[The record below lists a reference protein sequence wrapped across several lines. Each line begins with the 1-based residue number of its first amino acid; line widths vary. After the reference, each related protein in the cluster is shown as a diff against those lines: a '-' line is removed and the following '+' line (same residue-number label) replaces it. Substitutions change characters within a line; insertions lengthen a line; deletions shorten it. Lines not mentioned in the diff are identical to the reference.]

1 MSIDRRQFME
11 AVAGAALAPLL
22 GRPAPLAP
30 SADPGTAATPAVADD
45 LDVRSIRRPPATHR
59 NSHYPTNRAPL
70 LAEHFVKLPVASI
83 QPRGWLRRQLELQRD
98 GLTGHLGEISIWL
111 SKQDNAWLN
120 REGKGKHGWE
130 ELPYWLKGYADIGYV
145 LGDDAMIR
153 EAKY

>member
-22 GRPAPLAP
+22 GRADPLAP
-30 SADPGTAATPAVADD
+30 SAGDPRTTATSVVAAYDP
-45 LDVRSIRRPPATHR
+45 DVRSVRRPPATHR

-83 QPRGWLRRQLELQRD
+83 EPRGWLRRQLELQRD

-120 REGKGKHGWE
+120 KAGKGKHGWE
-130 ELPYWLKGYADIGYV
+130 
-145 LGDDAMIR
+145 
-153 EAKY
+153 